1 MKQRRLGD
9 MLVSQK
15 VLTAEQL
22 NNALKQKM
30 PGEKIGETLMRLK
43 LIDED
48 QLTQTLC
55 LQLGIEPVDL
65 DKVKIPASVLSVIP
79 ADLCR
84 SQQILPV
91 KMTKDT
97 LFLAMTDPQ
106 NVCARGQ
113 ASDLSGKKVVP
124 MIAHRAAME
133 RALAKYAA
141 SPDVAPAA
149 PSREQ
154 GEGEK
159 TGTVSAPAK
168 TSSPA
173 PAAAPVAKDSSA
185 STASVAAGFA
195 GTMLLR
201 AKDEG
206 ASDIHIEPDGDCLA
220 IRMRLSGKLCRVMTC
235 APNLASAL
243 FRRLCQMAGIRD
255 GETTGT
261 IHSEVDYAVSVLH
274 CIGGD
279 LMHLRRITLPQDY
292 LTLSGLGMDR
302 TAETQVAA
310 LLQKSHGLI
319 LVSSP
324 ARSGKTSAFLS
335 FLVNAQDE
343 TRSVIAL
350 SDPTSMQA
358 RGLFQMMRPENTT
371 MAELL
376 PGVLSQDPDVI
387 GVDEIRDAETARAG
401 VSAALSG
408 LLVIGTIRADSAKE
422 AVSALHSLG
431 ISDEELHRV
440 LLASIGVCLAP
451 TPCPVCH
458 GEGCEECDGTGIA
471 GRHGVFEIA
480 DGSMF

>member
-9 MLVSQK
+9 MLVSRK

-79 ADLCR
+79 ADICR

-113 ASDLSGKKVVP
+113 ASDLSGRKVVP

-133 RALAKYAA
+133 RALEKYAA
-141 SPDVAPAA
+141 TSDMAPAA
-149 PSREQ
+149 PSTEQ

-159 TGTVSAPAK
+159 AVSATAK
-168 TSSPA
+168 MPSPA
-173 PAAAPVAKDSSA
+173 PFAAPVTKDSSA
-185 STASVAAGFA
+185 STASAAAGFA

-279 LMHLRRITLPQDY
+279 LMHLHRITLPKEY

-387 GVDEIRDAETARAG
+387 GVDEIRDAGTAKAV

-408 LLVIGTIRADSAKE
+408 LLVIATIRADSAKE
-422 AVSALHSLG
+422 AVSVLSSFG
-431 ISDEELHRV
+431 VTDSEIKRV
-440 LLASIGVCLAP
+440 LLASVGVCLAP

-458 GEGCEECDGTGIA
+458 GEGCGECDGTGVA
-471 GRHGVFEIA
+471 GRHGVFEVL